1 MFNEAIADS
10 MAEAGGIGISDVI
23 MNQLEGDAAILA
35 DRPAS
40 SRLTALGAIGA
51 PGNASELTL
60 PVSGRKSSSFGS
72 RIHPISGER
81 RFHSGLDIAAAT
93 GTPVSAAADGVVKR
107 AGRAGGYGNL
117 VVAARVVA
125 IVSPQSAPMRRL
137 REEATGRG
145 KLVDATQGR
154 RTRSILVTDSDHVV
168 LSAVNPET
176 IAARLTQ
183 DGFSSPEAD

>member
-1 MFNEAIADS
+1 MLNI
-10 MAEAGGIGISDVI
+10 
-23 MNQLEGDAAILA
+23 
-35 DRPAS
+35 
-40 SRLTALGAIGA
+40 
-51 PGNASELTL
+51 
-60 PVSGRKSSSFGS
+60 
-72 RIHPISGER
+72 
-81 RFHSGLDIAAAT
+81 
-93 GTPVSAAADGVVKR
+93 
-107 AGRAGGYGNL
+107 GYGNL

-176 IAARLTQ
+176 IATRLAQ
-183 DGFSSPEAD
+183 DGFVSPEAD